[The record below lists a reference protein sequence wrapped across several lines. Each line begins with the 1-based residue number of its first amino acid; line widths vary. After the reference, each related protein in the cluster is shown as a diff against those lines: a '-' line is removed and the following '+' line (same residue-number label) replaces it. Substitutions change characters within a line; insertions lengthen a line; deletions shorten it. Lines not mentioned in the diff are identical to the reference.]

1 MYRIID
7 LDAEK
12 NFQSAF
18 IPISS
23 LEARPVIHMKPRGS
37 EKFNALTRLKLYS
50 YQGVYSPDLML
61 GMFLAIVGAESL
73 FAE

>member
-7 LDAEK
+7 LDAEGVFK
-12 NFQSAF
+12 SAF

-23 LEARPVIHMKPRGS
+23 LQARPILHVNPWDS
-37 EKFNALTRLKLYS
+37 EKFNALTRSKLHS
-50 YQGVYSPDLML
+50 YQGVYSPDLMP
-61 GMFLAIVGAESL
+61 GMFLAIIGAKFI